1 MEPDHEK
8 NTQHPA
14 LQRYAGKTRIKTASF
29 AVIHFSVAFGIAYLL
44 TGSWLIGGIMAMIEP
59 SFNTCAYY
67 FHEKVWQSLHPQ
79 KKGTDKHFGCAH

>member
-1 MEPDHEK
+1 
-8 NTQHPA
+8 
-14 LQRYAGKTRIKTASF
+14 
-29 AVIHFSVAFGIAYLL
+29 
-44 TGSWLIGGIMAMIEP
+44 P